1 MNVVEE
7 LRERTR
13 PRLGR
18 ILQRDP
24 HVRLFIADH
33 ASQQV
38 SVTVT
43 AATTADRPQPS
54 RNAA

>member
-33 ASQQV
+33 PSQQV